1 MSENEIV
8 QKIVAPVVDDNGSDE
23 FVVIPKDRY
32 DSLLKDEAWRSAVE
46 NAGVDNWGGFG
57 YAMDLLHGDEED

>member
-1 MSENEIV
+1 MSESEIG

-32 DSLLKDEAWRSAVE
+32 DSLLEDEAWRNAVE
-46 NAGVDNWGGFG
+46 DAGVDNWGGFD
-57 YAMDLLHGDEED
+57 YAMKLLRNEED